1 MKKVQDIKVYD
12 AGDGF
17 TVMITTDKREGVR
30 TAVIYESRNI
40 FSAERIFRLP
50 VDMYSESKFMEMVE
64 MSLPDY
70 KYQVMPEWI
79 RIGDETKRQAEA
91 EKEAAREAAKEEA
104 RGTILLGRKKN
115 EDNIAD
121 E

>member
-17 TVMITTDKREGVR
+17 TVMASVDKNEGTR
-30 TAVIYESRNI
+30 TAIIYRTVNP
-40 FSAERIFRLP
+40 FTAQRILQMP
-50 VDMYSESKFMEMVE
+50 MSECKEQRFLELVE
-64 MSLPDY
+64 MALPDF
-70 KYQVMPEWI
+70 KYQVLPDWI
-79 RIGDETKRQAEA
+79 RMEDESRWAAEDA
-91 EKEAAREAAKEEA
+91 MAVEREAAKNEA

-115 EDNIAD
+115 EDNIAG

>member
-17 TVMITTDKREGVR
+17 TVMITTDKREGIR

-50 VDMYSESKFMEMVE
+50 IDMYSESKFLELVE
-64 MSLPDY
+64 MALPDY

-79 RIGDETKRQAEA
+79 RLGDEEKRQAEA
-91 EKEAAREAAKEEA
+91 QMEADREAAKEA
-104 RGTILLGRKKN
+104 SRGTILLGRKK
-115 EDNIAD
+115 DNIAD

>member
-70 KYQVMPEWI
+70 KYQVMPDWI
-79 RIGDETKRQAEA
+79 RMEDESRWAAEDA
-91 EKEAAREAAKEEA
+91 MEVQREAAKEA
-104 RGTILLGRKKN
+104 SRGTILLGRKKN
-115 EDNIAD
+115 EDNIAG

>member
-50 VDMYSESKFMEMVE
+50 IDMYSESKFLELVE
-64 MSLPDY
+64 MALPDY

-79 RIGDETKRQAEA
+79 RLGDEEKRQAEA
-91 EKEAAREAAKEEA
+91 EMEARREAAKNEA
-104 RGTILLGRKKN
+104 RGTILLGRKK
-115 EDNIAD
+115 DNIAD

>member
-1 MKKVQDIKVYD
+1 MKKIQDIKIYD

-17 TVMITTDKREGVR
+17 TVMITTDKREGIR

-50 VDMYSESKFMEMVE
+50 IDMYSESKFMEMVE

-79 RIGDETKRQAEA
+79 RLGDEEKRQAEA
-91 EKEAAREAAKEEA
+91 EREAQREAAKEA
-104 RGTILLGRKKN
+104 SRGTILLGRKK
-115 EDNIAD
+115 DNIAG